1 LAGVDFPV
9 DERRLG
15 GIPEAIGFKGKYRIM
30 NDSFAALRA
39 GTDDPFGVVI
49 VAGNGS
55 VVAGR
60 NAEGIEYRSLGLGR
74 LYGDFGSETDISE
87 SALTAVAEAFIGLG
101 PPTSLTTMMCEFA
114 GVESVVDLV
123 DGTARGRIDTTLF
136 TPVVIAAAADG
147 DLVARS
153 LLSHAGA
160 MLGATAVHVIRT
172 LRMEHTSF
180 DLVLARHL
188 FDSGELAE
196 AAASCVLP
204 IAPGVRV
211 TRLAVPPVIGAALL
225 AVELAGATPSADARS
240 TLADGLAPA
249 LAIR

>member
-1 LAGVDFPV
+1 ML
-9 DERRLG
+9 
-15 GIPEAIGFKGKYRIM
+15 
-30 NDSFAALRA
+30 
-39 GTDDPFGVVI
+39 
-49 VAGNGS
+49 
-55 VVAGR
+55 
-60 NAEGIEYRSLGLGR
+60 
-74 LYGDFGSETDISE
+74 
-87 SALTAVAEAFIGLG
+87 
-101 PPTSLTTMMCEFA
+101 CEFA

-136 TPVVIAAAADG
+136 TPVVMAAAADG
-147 DLVARS
+147 DLVARG

-188 FDSGELAE
+188 FDSAELGEAV
-196 AAASCVLP
+196 ASCVLP

-225 AVELAGATPSADARS
+225 AVELAGATPSSDARS